1 MKKWL
6 IGSALVVSMLLSVS
20 VFAAGVVETEYGY
33 IVTGLVGPVAIRPDG
48 TDLWIKDIVFTPN
61 AANDTAIFTSTQTS
75 GDTQVKCLTMT
86 TYLQYVGWPNEGK
99 QFRNLEITLTS
110 ASDVVC
116 IYTRK

>member
-6 IGSALVVSMLLSVS
+6 IGPVLVVSMLLSAS
-20 VFAAGVVETEYGY
+20 VFAAGVLETEYGY
-33 IVTGLVGPVAIRPDG
+33 EVTGLTGPVAIQPDG
-48 TDLWIKDIVFTPN
+48 TDLRIKDIIFAPN
-61 AANDTAIFTSTQTS
+61 AANDTATFTSTQTS
-75 GDTQVKCLTMT
+75 GGTQVKCLVMS

-99 QFRNLEITLTS
+99 QFRNLEVTLTS